1 MQKIVILLIILLNI
15 LIANENEINLTPEE
29 KDYLKNKNITMCV
42 DPDWEP
48 FEKINED
55 GEHEGIA
62 ADIISLIATKLG
74 IKIKLI
80 PTKNWD
86 ESIKYSKE
94 KKCDILSFLNE
105 TPQRKEW
112 LIFTQAIFEDPN
124 VIIGRIEN
132 DEIKDF
138 SKLKGNTIAIPKNTA
153 MLEFFSKDFPNLKII
168 PVETENEAFKLVE
181 QKKVD
186 FTIRSLIIAAYTIK
200 KDTFFNLKILSQP
213 IKYKNVLRI
222 GVLKEET
229 LLHTILNKA
238 IKTISKKEQDKIL
251 NEHISIKIPSESQ
264 YLSYLIYIIIFII
277 LVATI
282 IILWN
287 YQLRKRITEEIAKN
301 SLQQEL
307 MFKQNKQAEL
317 GNLIGNISHQ
327 WRDSL
332 TKIGYINL
340 NLRARILQNKEIS
353 KEFLDKS
360 TLEIEESL
368 DFMSE
373 TMQNFL
379 DYYKPS
385 SNILQFEVYDSMKSA
400 LSIIDTKIKY
410 SNLEII
416 FNGDFNV
423 KIEGIRNEWMQVW
436 INLIINTIN
445 ISKIREIKNPQILI
459 NIKEEEIEFKDNC
472 GKIDELI
479 LKEIKEEKYRGIG
492 IKMAKEIAI
501 KNGKKM
507 IVSNS
512 DEGAIFKF
520 IKNQF

>member
-1 MQKIVILLIILLNI
+1 M
-15 LIANENEINLTPEE
+15 
-29 KDYLKNKNITMCV
+29 
-42 DPDWEP
+42 
-48 FEKINED
+48 
-55 GEHEGIA
+55 
-62 ADIISLIATKLG
+62 IATKLG

-138 SKLKGNTIAIPKNTA
+138 STLKGNTIAIPKNTA

-200 KDTFFNLKILSQP
+200 KDTFFNLKIVSQP
-213 IKYKNVLRI
+213 IKYKNILRI

-251 NEHISIKIPSESQ
+251 SEHISIKIPSESQ

-307 MFKQNKQAEL
+307 IFKQNKQAEL

-340 NLRARILQNKEIS
+340 NLRARILQNKE
-353 KEFLDKS
+353 KLF
-360 TLEIEESL
+360 
-368 DFMSE
+368 
-373 TMQNFL
+373 
-379 DYYKPS
+379 
-385 SNILQFEVYDSMKSA
+385 
-400 LSIIDTKIKY
+400 
-410 SNLEII
+410 
-416 FNGDFNV
+416 
-423 KIEGIRNEWMQVW
+423 
-436 INLIINTIN
+436 
-445 ISKIREIKNPQILI
+445 
-459 NIKEEEIEFKDNC
+459 
-472 GKIDELI
+472 
-479 LKEIKEEKYRGIG
+479 
-492 IKMAKEIAI
+492 
-501 KNGKKM
+501 
-507 IVSNS
+507 
-512 DEGAIFKF
+512 
-520 IKNQF
+520 